1 METHAGFKNMCGF
14 FLLIGTF
21 QRANARNQRD
31 EIQYKLEEQNNIL
44 RRINQTLEQKNKSA

>member
-1 METHAGFKNMCGF
+1 MNAHAGFKIMCGF

-31 EIQYKLEEQNNIL
+31 AIQAKLEEQNNL
-44 RRINQTLEQKNKSA
+44 LHRINTLLEKKK

>member
-1 METHAGFKNMCGF
+1 MDAHAGFKIFCGF

-31 EIQYKLEEQNNIL
+31 DILQKLEEQQNIL
-44 RRINQTLEQKNKSA
+44 RRMNNILESKK

>member
-1 METHAGFKNMCGF
+1 MCGF

-31 EIQYKLEEQNNIL
+31 DIRAKLEEQNNVL
-44 RRINQTLEQKNKSA
+44 HRIQATLEKKNKSA

>member
-1 METHAGFKNMCGF
+1 MDAHAGFKIMCGF

-31 EIQYKLEEQNNIL
+31 DILIKLEEQKNNL
-44 RRINQTLEQKNKSA
+44 RRIQETLEMKK